1 MCQYA
6 VDNLPVRIYNLFVKY
21 ILSRKLIAFNKNN
34 YMLYVVYMNK
44 KFKHEQANKSLA
56 DRKSCVLSARDFCL
70 VITKKPLRNSLYT
83 PCPEAF

>member
-44 KFKHEQANKSLA
+44 KFKHE
-56 DRKSCVLSARDFCL
+56 
-70 VITKKPLRNSLYT
+70 
-83 PCPEAF
+83 